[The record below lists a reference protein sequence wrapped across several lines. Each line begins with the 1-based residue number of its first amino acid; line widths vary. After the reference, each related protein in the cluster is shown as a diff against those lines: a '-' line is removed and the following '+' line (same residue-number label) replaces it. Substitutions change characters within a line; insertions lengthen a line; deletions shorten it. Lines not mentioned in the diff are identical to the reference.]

1 MLLIFSIFFI
11 ETAKTGHLSTLS
23 LGSCSLDD
31 NDLSPVCDS
40 IKAGLQLHMLKLSAN
55 RITDLG
61 VSALVEAVL
70 KNKNFPLG
78 VLDLSNNRV
87 RIQ

>member
-1 MLLIFSIFFI
+1 MVFIFSIFFI
-11 ETAKTGHLSTLS
+11 ETAKTGHLSMLS

-31 NDLSPVCDS
+31 NDLSPLCDS

-55 RITDLG
+55 RITDVG

-70 KNKNFPLG
+70 KNNNFPLG

-87 RIQ
+87 WIQ

>member
-11 ETAKTGHLSTLS
+11 ETAKTGHLLTLS

-31 NDLSPVCDS
+31 NDLSPLCDS

-55 RITDLG
+55 RITDVG

>member
-1 MLLIFSIFFI
+1 MLFK

-31 NDLSPVCDS
+31 NDLSPLCDS

-55 RITDLG
+55 RITDVG

-87 RIQ
+87 RIH

>member
-1 MLLIFSIFFI
+1 MFFK

-23 LGSCSLDD
+23 LGSCLLDD
-31 NDLSPVCDS
+31 NDLSPLCDS

-55 RITDLG
+55 RITDVG

-87 RIQ
+87 GIH